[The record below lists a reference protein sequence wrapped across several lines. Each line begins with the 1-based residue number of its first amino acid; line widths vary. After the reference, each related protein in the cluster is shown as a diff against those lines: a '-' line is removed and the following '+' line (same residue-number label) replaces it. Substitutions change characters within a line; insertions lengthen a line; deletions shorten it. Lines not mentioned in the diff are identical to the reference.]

1 MKSGDPAEHK
11 PVLLSLRSAV
21 VLTVALLVAIAAGGP
36 LFAAHR
42 SMAQG
47 PEATARGKV
56 EVRRSSTWGAGR

>member
-21 VLTVALLVAIAAGGP
+21 VLSVALLVAIAAGGL

-47 PEATARGKV
+47 SRSYSQGQGWGQ
-56 EVRRSSTWGAGR
+56 RSSTWGADR